1 MSEIEELK
9 NDISNLEI
17 KINEVVEPVISTVE
31 ENIKVEEEKKDIN
44 VEEVKVEEVKVE
56 EINVE
61 DVKTFFNLFSIF
73 LTQDQ
78 KILTEKITKFNINL
92 TPEIQKYFLQLCKES
107 PELFGSFE
115 ETLKKILLD
124 NRINSKDISDILVL
138 VSKIH
143 KVVKENK
150 GLPIVDP
157 YELIKTL
164 ILLGFIIYIETNNIE
179 NKEAIL
185 DLLRIIDASI
195 DLIKLTPIIPKK
207 RWLCFK
213 C

>member
-107 PELFGSFE
+107 PELFGLFE

-164 ILLGFIIYIETNNIE
+164 ILLGFIIYIETNKIE

-207 RWLCFK
+207 RWVCFK